1 MSKAA
6 VALSGARPVGRPRK
20 EPPYVPLHRVREMVA
35 TAKLDGRWTSWLGI
49 AYMSDMFTREQWEA
63 GLRFA
68 ELSEARQRALCSPGC
83 NPRAQDL
90 SAVSGRS
97 VSFETEAQIERHRRA
112 LEEWDRI
119 EAGLSKLQSNALDL
133 IVVQMRPAESFV
145 QQMALK
151 DGLNKL
157 VAMWKTPRRKR

>member
-97 VSFETEAQIERHRRA
+97 VKPETEAVIKRHRRA
-112 LEEWDRI
+112 LEEWDRL
-119 EAGLSKLQSNALDL
+119 ESGLTRLQLHALDV
-133 IVVQMRPAESFV
+133 IVVQMRPAEGFV
-145 QQMALK
+145 QQMALR
-151 DGLNKL
+151 DGLDRL
-157 VAMWKTPRRKR
+157 TALWKTPRRKR